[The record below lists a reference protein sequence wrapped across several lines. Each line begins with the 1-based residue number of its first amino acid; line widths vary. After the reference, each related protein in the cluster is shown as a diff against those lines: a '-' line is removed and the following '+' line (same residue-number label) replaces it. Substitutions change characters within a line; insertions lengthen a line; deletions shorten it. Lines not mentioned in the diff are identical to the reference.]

1 MKLSFF
7 GRRLERIGWGSPVRT
22 DGTSCAAFT
31 ISPKNSMEAVF
42 GGVRGGGD
50 RRNQEKI
57 IAAGEISVKR

>member
-42 GGVRGGGD
+42 GGVRGG
-50 RRNQEKI
+50 RPEKSREDNRC
-57 IAAGEISVKR
+57 G

>member
-42 GGVRGGGD
+42 GGVRGG
-50 RRNQEKI
+50 
-57 IAAGEISVKR
+57 ATGEIKRR